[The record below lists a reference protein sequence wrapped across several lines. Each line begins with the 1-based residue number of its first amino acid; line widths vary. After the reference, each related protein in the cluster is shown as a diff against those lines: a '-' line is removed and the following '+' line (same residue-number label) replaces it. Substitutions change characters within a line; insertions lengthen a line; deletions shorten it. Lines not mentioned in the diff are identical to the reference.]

1 MKKHYRHEND
11 CLNCGAELQGKYCHS
26 CGQENLQIKESF
38 GHMITHAVSDYFHFD
53 HQFFHTLKPLFFSP
67 GKLTNEYMAG
77 RRVQYLHPV
86 KMYIFISLVYFVLLF
101 SHSDR
106 DVVNLGNGKR
116 PTSSE
121 WADSANHVTKGTELT
136 PDQKR
141 PLQAELNRL
150 SIKDGGKPN
159 TTQLFE
165 SIKIKKG
172 KNGKIDTTYVY
183 DSFSI
188 KKNLKGGLDT
198 TFTYDGLSD
207 LVIASADDSTYDQYL
222 ARQQKLP
229 ADKRDNFFEQY
240 WNKKAYAWKEKG
252 GKNTQKMIE
261 EGVKHNAPKMMFLLL
276 PLFALMLKISFYK
289 NKKFYVEHLIFSF
302 HFHCFMFLFL
312 TILMLLKM
320 AIPHEWTRIDHYL
333 DVIGFFGILWY
344 LYRSLRVVYKRSVLR
359 TVSKTTG
366 LFFSYMITLFFSMLL
381 LVLITAIVEV

>member
-1 MKKHYRHEND
+1 
-11 CLNCGAELQGKYCHS
+11 
-26 CGQENLQIKESF
+26 
-38 GHMITHAVSDYFHFD
+38 MITHAVSDYFHFD

-67 GKLTNEYMAG
+67 GKLTLEYMAG

-101 SHSDR
+101 NRSEHEI
-106 DVVNLGNGKR
+106 VNFGDDGKTAKTEVAGAKKAISENPALTPEQKKNILLNLDKLKTVGDGKPDTQAFEGIKIRTLQNGK
-116 PTSSE
+116 
-121 WADSANHVTKGTELT
+121 K
-136 PDQKR
+136 
-141 PLQAELNRL
+141 
-150 SIKDGGKPN
+150 
-159 TTQLFE
+159 
-165 SIKIKKG
+165 
-172 KNGKIDTTYVY
+172 DTTYVF
-183 DSFSI
+183 DKFTVR
-188 KKNLKGGLDT
+188 KGNKGGLDT
-198 TFTYDGLSD
+198 TYNYNGLSD
-207 LVIASADDSTYDQYL
+207 FVIATTDNGTYEKYL
-222 ARQQKLP
+222 SNQQKLP
-229 ADKRDNFFEQY
+229 ADKRDNLLERYFH
-240 WNKKAYAWKEKG
+240 KKKYAWKEKG
-252 GKNTQKMIE
+252 GENTQKMFE

-320 AIPHEWTRIDHYL
+320 AIPHQWTRIDHYL

-359 TVSKTTG
+359 TISKTAG